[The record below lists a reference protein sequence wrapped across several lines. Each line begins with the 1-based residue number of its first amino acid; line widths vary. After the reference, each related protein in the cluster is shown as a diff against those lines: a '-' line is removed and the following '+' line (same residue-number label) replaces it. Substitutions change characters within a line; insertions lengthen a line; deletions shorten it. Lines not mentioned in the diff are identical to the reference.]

1 VLYFCVNR
9 APQSANSFTCHKSK
23 ESPSNSFS
31 FHTSR
36 TQGLNS
42 FICLTSMKTTGRIP
56 SQPTYSLEGSE
67 PHLPIH
73 TSHSFLSL
81 VALEPKSVSHLFC
94 IQSVPHSFSKMPGCM
109 GAPHHKILKVLL
121 ELVSHFGTR
130 LLPFPLA
137 PQLVLSRPL
146 CDNLGLPFQQELRLR
161 CPVRAPRKQ

>member
-9 APQSANSFTCHKSK
+9 TPQSANSFTCHKSK

-36 TQGLNS
+36 TRLNS
-42 FICLTSMKTTGRIP
+42 FICLTSVKTTGANPIP
-56 SQPTYSLEGSE
+56 AHLFLEGSE
-67 PHLPIH
+67 PHFPIH